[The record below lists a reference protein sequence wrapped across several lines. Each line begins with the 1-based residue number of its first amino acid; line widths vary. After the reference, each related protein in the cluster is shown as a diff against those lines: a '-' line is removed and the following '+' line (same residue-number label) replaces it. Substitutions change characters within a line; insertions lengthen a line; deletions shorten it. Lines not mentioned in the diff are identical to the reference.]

1 MQHTSFTDAISA
13 PMRAWMD
20 GEVTARESLLLT
32 HTDDLAR
39 ERRHYAE
46 CKAKRLPQMTDYHRR
61 RMLRAYLEIRAARKW
76 Q

>member
-13 PMRAWMD
+13 NAQAWLN
-20 GEVTARESLLLT
+20 GEITAREWGVLEA
-32 HTDDLAR
+32 TDDLAR

-46 CKAKRLPQMTDYHRR
+46 CKAKRLPKMTDYHRR